1 MARTMPADRIAS
13 LVARATDVFIERGYR
28 RTKIADVA
36 EALGVAKGTL
46 YLYVESKEALFDLV
60 LRAADPDGALP
71 APLPLPWRTP
81 TSTALL
87 RYVRGRLS
95 AIAFPALEAALK
107 RRRVD
112 DVAGELAGIVG
123 ELYDA
128 VSRYRVAIKLIDRAA
143 ATHPELAAVWYTGGR
158 EEQLAALSA
167 YLGDR
172 IKRGALAPVPD
183 VGVAARFVV
192 ETVAWWAMHRHWD
205 AHQQP
210 LVEATVRETVCT
222 LVVRAFDER

>member
-1 MARTMPADRIAS
+1 MPADRIAS

-60 LRAADPDGALP
+60 LRAADPESGLP
-71 APLPLPWRTP
+71 TPLPLPWKTP
-81 TSTALL
+81 TSSALL
-87 RYVRGRLS
+87 RWVRGRLS
-95 AIAFPALEAALK
+95 SIGFPVLEAALK

-112 DVAGELAGIVG
+112 DVEAEVAAVVG
-123 ELYDA
+123 ELYDV
-128 VSRYRVAIKLIDRAA
+128 VSRHRVAIKLIDRAA
-143 ATHPELAAVWYTGGR
+143 ATHPELAQVWYSGGR
-158 EEQLAALSA
+158 EGQLAAMSA

-183 VGVAARFVV
+183 LAVAARFVV
-192 ETVAWWAMHRHWD
+192 ETVAFWAVHRHWD
-205 AHQQP
+205 PHPQP
-210 LVEATVRETVCT
+210 LDDAAVRETVCT
-222 LVVRAFDER
+222 LVVRAFDRR